1 MPEDILLSIEDN
13 IATITLNRPDQRNA
27 MNYQMWKDLANIC
40 QDIERNASTRVVI
53 ITGAGD
59 AAFSAGADIKEFEEH
74 RGNSTK
80 ARVWSKAVEGAI
92 DGIQNLSMPTIAL
105 IKGYCVGGGC
115 ELACF
120 ADIRIAAE
128 NAQFGV
134 PAARLGISLGYKE
147 MRRLVQ
153 ILGPGTTSYILLSA
167 RLLDAQEALRTGLVN
182 QVLPL
187 EEIDNYTTKL
197 ASGIAALAPIAHRDN
212 KRIIRT
218 VLANPSLEGL
228 TPEEIAL
235 PFKVF
240 DSDDYLEGRRAFV
253 EKRRAVFKGQ

>member
-1 MPEDILLSIEDN
+1 MSEDILLSIKDS

-27 MNYQMWKDLANIC
+27 MNYRMWEEVGSIC
-40 QDIERNASTRVVI
+40 HDIERNAVARAVI

-74 RGNSTK
+74 RDNSTK

-92 DGIQNLSMPTIAL
+92 DGLQNLSMPTIAL

-128 NAQFGV
+128 NSQFGV

-167 RLLDAQEALRTGLVN
+167 RLLDAHEALRTGLVN

-187 EEIDNYTTKL
+187 EEIDNYTAKL
-197 ASGIAALAPIAHRDN
+197 ASGIAALAPIAHKDN
-212 KRIIRT
+212 KQIIRT
-218 VLANPSLEGL
+218 VMANPALEGL
-228 TPEEIAL
+228 TDEELTL
-235 PFKVF
+235 PFRVF
-240 DSDDYLEGRRAFV
+240 DSDDYLEGRRAFI
-253 EKRRAVFKGQ
+253 EKRRPVFRGR